1 MSSGHPADAGHHPAF
16 LTPEQCKAW
25 LARAPLTNP
34 PQAQAE
40 LLRQMN
46 LLNLQALPADQ
57 RLALLE
63 MLRKPILMTQ
73 QEMLRRFSGRALP
86 LAAPEQAALQ
96 ATLALWQSVLVGY
109 RHCLL
114 AMLEDGGDAAVPIA
128 RALGTLVDS
137 QFDTCR
143 AGYQPLPEHWR
154 ALHELYGTAE
164 RLGLAER
171 AVEDPLRSGKQALP
185 LRATYVEALLLQAA
199 SPYELPMRQL
209 SWVSNWVRRWSEKVA
224 VLPRPPASEAK
235 SVPLC
240 IDLASGDPAGYLPR
254 AGTGARWLD
263 TSGLRNS
270 LKKRITLLDGGA
282 EPSTLQLGS
291 DCVQPAAGRLLKQL
305 YRRWCKGGVARTQE
319 RQPAQGKCEVIAGV
333 EAVHFYVSGRKQ
345 FRQPGHVSDDTL
357 RREREEIATFGRLQ
371 KARAG
376 EGFSEQAGYQAEEWQ
391 VVEEWQ
397 IHDESA
403 AGVHVSHPA
412 FESRTR
418 VGQGQLTAVRPEG
431 AQSPLLGYLRWTMM
445 DNGGALHAGMLILPG
460 RPEAIAVASTG
471 VETGG
476 DPYRRAFLLPAIAS
490 LKTPANIIIPAGW
503 YKGDRQLEIF
513 TDRVRR
519 IRLLELLDRGA
530 DFDRATYEDLAS

>member
-1 MSSGHPADAGHHPAF
+1 MSNDHHADAGHRPAF

-25 LARAPLTNP
+25 LAGAPLTNP

-40 LLRQMN
+40 LLRQLN
-46 LLNLQALPADQ
+46 LLNLQALPAAQ

-63 MLRKPILMTQ
+63 MLRKPMLMTQ
-73 QEMLRRFSGRALP
+73 HEMVRRFAGRALP

-96 ATLALWQSVLVGY
+96 GTLALWQSALVGY

-114 AMLEDGGDAAVPIA
+114 AALEDGSDAVLPLG
-128 RALGTLVDS
+128 RALGMLVDS
-137 QFDTCR
+137 QLDTCR

-171 AVEDPLRSGKQALP
+171 TVEDPLRSGKQAMP
-185 LRATYVEALLLQAA
+185 LRASYVEALLLQSA
-199 SPYELPMRQL
+199 SPYELPLRQL
-209 SWVSNWVRRWSEKVA
+209 TWVSNWARRWSVKVT
-224 VLPRPPASEAK
+224 VLAAPPSSLEAK
-235 SVPLC
+235 AVPLC
-240 IDLASGDPAGYLPR
+240 VDLGSGDPAGYLPR
-254 AGTGARWLD
+254 AGAGARWLD
-263 TSGLRNS
+263 TTGLRAS
-270 LKKRITLLDGGA
+270 LKKRIALLDGGA
-282 EPSTLQLGS
+282 DPATLQLGS

-305 YRRWCKGGVARTQE
+305 YRRWCKGGVARSQD
-319 RQPAQGKCEVIAGV
+319 RQPAQGKCEIIAGV
-333 EAVHFYVSGRKQ
+333 EAVHYYVSGRKP

-371 KARAG
+371 SRASD
-376 EGFSEQAGYQAEEWQ
+376 GFSEQAGYQAEQWQ

-397 IHDESA
+397 LHDESA

-418 VGQGQLTAVRPEG
+418 IGQGQLAAVRPEG

-460 RPEAIAVASTG
+460 RPEAISVSSAG
-471 VETGG
+471 VESGG
-476 DPYRRAFLLPAIAS
+476 DPYRRAFLLPAITS
-490 LKTPANIIIPAGW
+490 LNTPVTIIIPAGW
-503 YKGDRQLEIF
+503 FKSDRCLEVF
-513 TDRVRR
+513 TDRARR

-530 DFDRATYEDLAS
+530 DFDRATYEDLA